1 MQGFIGFGKRYEDE
15 PSIKTPPRHG
25 VQRRQGCEMKIIR
38 VSEYVFEKRLKYH
51 RKIHVYK
58 NLWLV
63 SLYSANCVNG
73 KYYWNIRNI
82 LLYPFTFLFIPIT
95 VERM

>member
-1 MQGFIGFGKRYEDE
+1 M
-15 PSIKTPPRHG
+15 
-25 VQRRQGCEMKIIR
+25 IR

-63 SLYSANCVNG
+63 SLYSSNCVNG

-95 VERM
+95 VDFVMAKELMKEADAQSICEKTILKNLRGD

>member
-1 MQGFIGFGKRYEDE
+1 
-15 PSIKTPPRHG
+15 
-25 VQRRQGCEMKIIR
+25 MKIIR

-51 RKIHVYK
+51 RKIHIYK

-63 SLYSANCVNG
+63 SLYSSNCVNG

-82 LLYPFTFLFIPIT
+82 LLYPFTFVFIPIT
-95 VERM
+95 VERKEED